1 MNAGKLKDIVYG
13 ELERLQQQAPSRD
26 ELMMALNSIRKKEG
40 EARESNVY
48 WQENLMLYYKTSLN
62 LADEKE
68 FEKVVDSLT
77 PEDFLRFVQEFRKDS
92 DITDVIFKPKN

>member
-1 MNAGKLKDIVYG
+1 
-13 ELERLQQQAPSRD
+13 
-26 ELMMALNSIRKKEG
+26 
-40 EARESNVY
+40 
-48 WQENLMLYYKTSLN
+48 MLYYKTSLN